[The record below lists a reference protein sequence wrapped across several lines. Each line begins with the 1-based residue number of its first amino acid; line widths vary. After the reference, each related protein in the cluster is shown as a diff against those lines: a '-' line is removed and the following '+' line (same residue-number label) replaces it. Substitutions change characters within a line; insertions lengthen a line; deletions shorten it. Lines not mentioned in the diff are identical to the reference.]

1 MSEFN
6 ISDKEL
12 KSLLQAEG
20 PESPSAD
27 FNQAV
32 LNKIKTAEQ
41 QKARPVSA
49 PKWLLIL
56 LGVLFIAPSLYFVFA
71 GKSVLTSPEK
81 LQDYLPTL
89 STGLGSTFIMIAT
102 LALLIA
108 GLALMLGVSGKWPL
122 GKKRVKKG

>member
-12 KSLLQAEG
+12 KSLFQAEG
-20 PESPSAD
+20 PDSPSAN

-32 LNKIKTAEQ
+32 LSKIKAAEQ

-56 LGVLFIAPSLYFVFA
+56 LGILFIAPSLYFVFA
-71 GKSVLTSPEK
+71 GKSVLTNPEK
-81 LQDYLPTL
+81 LQEYLPNL
-89 STGLGSTFIMIAT
+89 SMGLGSTFIMIAT
-102 LALLIA
+102 LSLLMA
-108 GLALMLGVSGKWPL
+108 GLALMLGASGKWPL